1 MLLHALWFEDLTLV
15 LLYIN
20 NSCSHWLM
28 VCALKHSTPV
38 LTHLH
43 NIIII
48 IIIIVIMIIIVFIDK
63 IYCARDVLNL
73 HNRLSIIITIE
84 IIKL

>member
-48 IIIIVIMIIIVFIDK
+48 MMMIIIVFIDN